1 MTWSWRSNSNPKR
14 SGRSRL
20 AAGLVRVTKKGR
32 RLSAVERREIEARLR
47 AEGRLGGTENAVG
60 TRT

>member
-32 RLSAVERREIEARLR
+32 RLNDQERREIEARLR
-47 AEGRLGGTENAVG
+47 AEGRLQSQD
-60 TRT
+60 RRI

>member
-1 MTWSWRSNSNPKR
+1 MTWSWRSNSSSKR

-32 RLSAVERREIEARLR
+32 RLNAQERRQIETRLR
-47 AEGRLGGTENAVG
+47 AEGRLDQEV
-60 TRT
+60 R